1 MTVEQLID
9 LLSAVE
15 NKKQKVVINAD
26 GEPIEV
32 IGIDVADKKVWIES

>member
-15 NKKQKVVINAD
+15 NKKLEVVINAD
-26 GEPIEV
+26 GEAIDIP
-32 IGIDVADKKVWIES
+32 GIDVAEYVWIES

>member
-15 NKKQKVVINAD
+15 NNKLEVVINAD
-26 GEPIEV
+26 GESID
-32 IGIDVADKKVWIES
+32 ITGIDVAEYVWIEN